1 MKINNKNKIEE
12 TGENIES
19 NTFDGS
25 CCTLLVASGAVHGFA
40 TETDDRIEST
50 AKQSYVFL
58 QYLKDDDIAI
68 KSEDGVVTLTG
79 TVAEKSHK
87 DLAEET
93 VASLPGVKSV
103 VNKLQ
108 SKGERVD
115 ENSDAWVT
123 MKVKAALLLHRNV
136 SAMTEVSTKGKIV
149 TLRGEA
155 TSQAQK
161 DLTTEYVKDVDGVKE
176 VDNEMTVS
184 AKATENP
191 DEKTMGE
198 KVRNV
203 GDAIDDASITG
214 LVKVT
219 LLYHRSTSGLR
230 TKVETDKGVVTL
242 TGMARSAAVKDL
254 ATKYAEDVYGVKS
267 VVNKMTIGEPK
278 TN

>member
-1 MKINNKNKIEE
+1 MKTIYRAIWLAVA
-12 TGENIES
+12 
-19 NTFDGS
+19 FA
-25 CCTLLVASGAVHGFA
+25 LLVTSGAVHGFA
-40 TETDDRIEST
+40 AETDGRIEST

-68 KSEDGVVTLTG
+68 KSEDGAVTLTG
-79 TVAEKSHK
+79 TVAAESHK
-87 DLAEET
+87 DLAQET

-103 VNKLQ
+103 ENRLQ
-108 SKGERVD
+108 YKAEEVSVH
-115 ENSDAWVT
+115 SDAWVT
-123 MKVKAALLLHRNV
+123 MKVKTALLLHRNV

-155 TSQAQK
+155 ASQAQK
-161 DLTTEYVKDVDGVKE
+161 DLTTEYVEDVDGVKR

-184 AKATENP
+184 AKKAGNP

-198 KVRNV
+198 KVRDMNE
-203 GDAIDDASITG
+203 AIDDASITG

-219 LLYHRSTSGLR
+219 LLYHRSTSGLS

-242 TGMARSAAVKDL
+242 EGTARSSAIKDL

-267 VVNKMTIGEPK
+267 VVNNMTIEEPK
-278 TN
+278 AK